1 MIIDDAQFK
10 KGLER
15 MAEIGRPN
23 TMLDQKVLSE
33 DLYRY
38 SVGFLFGEIW
48 NRPHLSMRDRQLITL
63 AANVAT
69 SRPTGSHNHFMSARR
84 QGVSHEEI
92 IELILHV
99 GMYGGWPCIAHA
111 VKQYTEVL
119 EREGLEPKVKK
130 KRQPAAAATRRKAKA
145 APRRVR

>member
-1 MIIDDAQFK
+1 MIVDDEQFK

-23 TMLDQKVLSE
+23 TMLDQKALSE

-48 NRPHLSMRDRQLITL
+48 NRPHLSTRDRQLITL

-84 QGVSHEEI
+84 QGITHEEI

-119 EREGLEPKVKK
+119 EKEGLPPVKEKKRASAKRTSRRAKK
-130 KRQPAAAATRRKAKA
+130 K
-145 APRRVR
+145 

>member
-1 MIIDDAQFK
+1 MIVDDEQFK

-23 TMLDQKVLSE
+23 TMLDQKALSE

-48 NRPHLSMRDRQLITL
+48 NRPHLSTRDRQLITL

-84 QGVSHEEI
+84 QGITHEEI

-119 EREGLEPKVKK
+119 EKEGLPPVKAK
-130 KRQPAAAATRRKAKA
+130 KRASAKRTSRRAKK
-145 APRRVR
+145 